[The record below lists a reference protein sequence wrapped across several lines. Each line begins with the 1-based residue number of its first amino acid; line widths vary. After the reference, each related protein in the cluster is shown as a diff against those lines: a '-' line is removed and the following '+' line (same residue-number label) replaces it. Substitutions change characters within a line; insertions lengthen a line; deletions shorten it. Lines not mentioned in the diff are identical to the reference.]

1 LDISSFVFNFAA
13 NIINKINMDNEVVD
27 EKYCVDLRDY
37 YKKLDKPEKGM
48 LLSYLTGEI
57 GFGYSTLVNKF
68 AGRLRFSRVDIWVI
82 RKVINEKLWRR

>member
-1 LDISSFVFNFAA
+1 
-13 NIINKINMDNEVVD
+13 MDNEVVD

-82 RKVINEKLWRR
+82 RKVITLHITCLPLTSSRTRVMAA